1 MRVRIG
7 KTEQRETE
15 GAPKFPSSLEEGLS
29 TRSLYD
35 PRAVAGA
42 RLRGRCFRV
51 TRTTPKSVYVRAYL
65 RAWFERRPR
74 CRISHLRGDKRGIL
88 PVERSRTRVNGG
100 NRRRRRRRKK
110 KGGGAEAE
118 KRKEGRKERRKEG
131 KKERKKKEGWTSDD
145 RYRSRHH
152 PVDKGC
158 SPETA
163 KSGFVGF
170 AGTRYTWPRFA
181 SFHASTQRP
190 PTFPNSEKRKGKRDK
205 RARRR
210 KKERLVGRAGRGIK
224 LPSNLYTMRR

>member
-1 MRVRIG
+1 MRVRVRIG

-74 CRISHLRGDKRGIL
+74 CRISHLRDDKRGIL

-100 NRRRRRRRKK
+100 NRR
-110 KGGGAEAE
+110 
-118 KRKEGRKERRKEG
+118 
-131 KKERKKKEGWTSDD
+131 
-145 RYRSRHH
+145 
-152 PVDKGC
+152 
-158 SPETA
+158 
-163 KSGFVGF
+163 
-170 AGTRYTWPRFA
+170 
-181 SFHASTQRP
+181 
-190 PTFPNSEKRKGKRDK
+190 
-205 RARRR
+205 
-210 KKERLVGRAGRGIK
+210 
-224 LPSNLYTMRR
+224 